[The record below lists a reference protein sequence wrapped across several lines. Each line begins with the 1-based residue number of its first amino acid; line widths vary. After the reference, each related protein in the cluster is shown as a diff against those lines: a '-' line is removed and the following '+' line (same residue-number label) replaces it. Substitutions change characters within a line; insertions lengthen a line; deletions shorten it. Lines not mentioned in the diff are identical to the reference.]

1 MFTFLKQ
8 KKSMQFGQI
17 AIKNGLATEK
27 NVQEALFI
35 QEEYARKHQLH
46 KEIGAILTEKGI
58 LTPRDVERILEEQ
71 KPGTGMLAWFFELFN
86 LSR

>member
-1 MFTFLKQ
+1 MFSFLKR
-8 KKSMQFGQI
+8 KKAMQFGQI

-27 NVQEALFI
+27 DVQEALLI
-35 QEEYARKHQLH
+35 QEEYARQHRLQ

-58 LTPRDVERILEEQ
+58 LTPKDVEKILEIQ
-71 KPGTGMLAWFFELFN
+71 KPVTGMFAWFFELFN